1 MIDTLLRGFVLAM
14 LIALGIIVATS
25 WAHGQEITPARQA
38 QIRAALKAH
47 GYTGDMMTALRQAAK
62 DHNWQSKVAP
72 DSRVLIFL
80 GLGPKYSHLVNPET
94 AWIATPMNVLEAKR

>member
-1 MIDTLLRGFVLAM
+1 MTAKTFGIVLLVVLWLL
-14 LIALGIIVATS
+14 LISNL
-25 WAHGQEITPARQA
+25 HGQDHIEPARQA

-47 GYTGDMMTALRQAAK
+47 GYPGDMDTALRQVAR
-62 DHNWQSKVAP
+62 DHNWQTKVAP

-94 AWIATPMNVLEAKR
+94 AWIATPTNVQEAKR